1 MTFYSCTLE
10 IAKFILSVALV
21 GCAFYVICFIGAV
34 L

>member
-10 IAKFILSVALV
+10 IAKFIMSVAFV
-21 GCAFYVICFIGAV
+21 AAVFYAICFIGAV